1 MEEFCP
7 RIDVHFAAAWAN
19 DNLQKSGQCHQ
30 SEIYSSFRKQFAR
43 YRSPDALSDAALK
56 DMIRNW
62 HPSASRT
69 ANGYYKNISVQAKV
83 DPFTGQTTGSE
94 PTKAQTRA

>member
-1 MEEFCP
+1 MH
-7 RIDVHFAAAWAN
+7 VAAAWAN

>member
-1 MEEFCP
+1 MIVCH
-7 RIDVHFAAAWAN
+7 VAAAWA
-19 DNLQKSGQCHQ
+19 DERLQKSGQCHE
-30 SEIYSSFRKQFAR
+30 SEVYSSFRKQFAR
-43 YRSPDALSDAALK
+43 YRSPDTLSDAALK

-83 DPFTGQTTGSE
+83 DPFTGEKVGNE
-94 PTKAQTRA
+94 PVKAQSRT